1 MEHVEGTY
9 CTRPSGAGRGLVSG
23 NGARLDGR
31 SMEQEFY
38 AHTPAVEGGPWHDLI
53 EHLKCTAGRA
63 EKNAA
68 KFGAG
73 ELARLAGLW
82 HDIGKFNSVFQ
93 RYLRECEAAKRTGKK
108 APAKGVPH
116 APYGARFAREA
127 FPPLMQAIHGHHAGL
142 NETDYVK
149 AGLEEPWLSE
159 AYDEVLDLTRKHLEG
174 FGAPENPAA
183 LLSDP
188 PRDELQREFFL
199 RMIFS
204 ALVDADF
211 LDTETHFEKE
221 NAARRKVSTTPA
233 KMWEVLRRDQ
243 AERFARPEI
252 LSSET
257 AINRVRAEVYEAC
270 VDAAAE
276 PQGVFRLSVPTGGG
290 KTRSGLAFA
299 LKHAKEHGLDRAI
312 VAAPYTSI
320 IDQTADVYRG
330 IFKGL
335 GDEVVLEHHSAARQE
350 QPEERATEP
359 VEAEKL
365 HERLV
370 RARLAAQNWEAPLV
384 ITTTVQLFESLLA
397 NRTSKC
403 RKLHNV
409 AKSVIVL
416 DEVQT
421 LPLGLLKPI
430 LSVLRELVRR
440 YEVSVVLCTA
450 TQPALDKQ
458 SQYLEGFDDVRDIV
472 PKDEAA
478 EHFRS
483 LKRVSYDI
491 REEEWDWEEVARRAT
506 EAADSD
512 GAALMVLN
520 SRRDALAVLEAIG
533 DDHPGLFHLS
543 TLLCGAHRRE
553 RLAEVRRR
561 LEAKEPCLL
570 VSTQVVEAGV
580 DVSFPVVFR
589 AMGPLDRIVQA
600 AGRCNREDEVPGGG
614 RVVVFRPREGRV
626 PRGEYEKAFDLSE
639 ILLRREVNLYVPDVF
654 EDYFRRLYRIGSPDA
669 LDAKGIQELRKVLN
683 YPKVADEFRL
693 IDRDTVPVI
702 VEYDEEAR
710 QLIKRIRRAGALRRG
725 DHRRLQPYA
734 VGLKKWEFEENEWL
748 TEDLLRESDDVKLWK
763 GTYDPLR
770 GVSAARI
777 DPADLNW

>member
-1 MEHVEGTY
+1 
-9 CTRPSGAGRGLVSG
+9 
-23 NGARLDGR
+23 
-31 SMEQEFY
+31 MEQFY
-38 AHTPAVEGGPWHDLI
+38 AHTPVDDGPWHDLV
-53 EHLKCTAGRA
+53 EHLERTAERA
-63 EKNAA
+63 RENGD

-73 ELARLAGLW
+73 ELVYLAGLW
-82 HDIGKFNSVFQ
+82 HDIGKFNPKFQ
-93 RYLRECEAAKRTGKK
+93 RYLRDCEAAKRAGKD
-108 APAKGVPH
+108 APAKGIPH

-127 FPPLMQAIHGHHAGL
+127 FPPLIQVIYGHHAGL
-142 NETDYVK
+142 NETEYVK
-149 AGLEEPWLSE
+149 ARLEEPWLWE

-174 FGAPENPAA
+174 FGAPENLAA

-199 RMIFS
+199 RMVFS

-221 NAARRKVSTTPA
+221 NAARRQISTA
-233 KMWEVLRRDQ
+233 LAEMWEVLRRDQ
-243 AERFARPEI
+243 AERFARPET

-257 AINRVRAEVYEAC
+257 AVDRVRAEVYEAC
-270 VDAAAE
+270 VDAAAV
-276 PQGVFRLSVPTGGG
+276 PQGVFCLSVPTGGG

-299 LKHAKEHGLDRAI
+299 LKHAKEHGLDRVI

-330 IFKGL
+330 IFEGL

-350 QPEERATEP
+350 QPEERATDP

-370 RARLAAQNWEAPLV
+370 SARLAAQNWEAPLV
-384 ITTTVQLFESLLA
+384 VTTTVQLFESLLA

-450 TQPALDKQ
+450 TQPALDEQ

-472 PKDEAA
+472 PEDEAA
-478 EHFRS
+478 ELFRS
-483 LKRVSYDI
+483 MKRVRYDI
-491 REEEWDWEEVARRAT
+491 WEEEWDWEEVARRVT
-506 EAADSD
+506 EAADSA
-512 GAALMVLN
+512 GAALVVLN
-520 SRRDALAVLEAIG
+520 SRRDALAVLGAIG
-533 DDHPGLFHLS
+533 NGRPGLFHLS

-553 RLAEVRRR
+553 VLAEVRRR
-561 LEAKEPCLL
+561 LKAKEPCLL

-580 DVSFPVVFR
+580 DLSFPVVFR

-600 AGRCNREDEVPGGG
+600 AGRCNREGELPGDG
-614 RVVVFRPREGRV
+614 RVVVFRPREGRM
-626 PRGEYEKAFDLSE
+626 PRGAYERAFDQSE
-639 ILLRREVNLYVPDVF
+639 ILLRKGVDLHKPEIFREYFSALYQ
-654 EDYFRRLYRIGSPDA
+654 IGPTDE
-669 LDAKGIQELRKVLN
+669 KGIQELRKRLN
-683 YPKVADEFRL
+683 YPEVAREFRL
-693 IDRDTVPVI
+693 IDDDTVPVV

-710 QLIKRIRRAGALRRG
+710 QLIKRIRRAGVLRRG
-725 DHRRLQPYA
+725 DHRRLQPYV
-734 VGLKKWEFEENEWL
+734 VGLKKWEFEDNEWL
-748 TEDLLRESDDVKLWK
+748 TEDLLQESDGVKLWM

-777 DPADLNW
+777 DPADLIG